1 MNEFIQPNQ
10 IDIIREAIIILAGLI
25 IRHFEKKR
33 INKQNND

>member
-1 MNEFIQPNQ
+1 MSAIIQHDN

-25 IRHFEKKR
+25 IRWFEKKR